1 MVYAEDEKGAQ
12 IGEFTRFENGCV
24 AFVQSFNDIW
34 DKCNFNRIVN
44 HIRGERM
51 EIYSHESGKMTYHG
65 EFNEQREREGW
76 GIEYDAETGS
86 MMLEGIWKGNKL
98 VEIIRKIEGS
108 IMIEFKRN
116 GNNTIASNRI
126 PVFVGEFLYDEEK
139 ESFIRN
145 GRGYLIDEETRIAT
159 REVEW
164 KDGKEVS
171 GRDLYDG
178 WYTCSTKPISINY
191 PQQLQPQQQS
201 QQPQQPPMG
210 DPFATNPQQ
219 RAFYQQLFLQLGKE
233 MIHILPHD
241 AVIAYHSQSGLPKEV
256 LEKIYSMSDLDKDGR
271 LDFAEFVIMTHIL
284 FTCRNGVPLP
294 QELPASLIPPSKA
307 HLVKKE
313 EAEEEALPDSSPGI
327 GPRPRLEL
335 NIDSNSNSNSSSSPI
350 MRPKPHPGMEPR
362 PRPGQGMMPRPRPS
376 PGMAPHP
383 RPRPSPYPSM
393 DPTGR
398 PRPRPRPGMMPRPRP
413 GMEPRPCPGP
423 ADVHDD
429 EEENA
434 GPRPITRPSMGPR
447 PRPGMRPRLHMIRDP
462 FLDSSEGRLKYK
474 NPFIE
479 YGEETHYRNNGVD
492 RQVNYDNMTQ
502 SDEEDKEK
510 LEDFS
515 SSSSSSSKADTIN
528 NTMPD
533 ICSKQMEQLVIAS
546 HSMNHLKELDLSM
559 YRQARSIEIGNDC
572 FGSVSTFKID
582 GLNRLKTIKI
592 GRNSFTQEKNV
603 FGNDASKSFHIL
615 NCESLGSIQIGE
627 KSFSDFGG
635 EFELKNLPQLQSI
648 QIGTMGNDS
657 CNFYYSPFVIAGIE
671 LILNIVMI
679 RSSKTTI
686 HYIRWLCIL

>member
-24 AFVQSFNDIW
+24 AFVQFFDDIY
-34 DKCNFNRIVN
+34 DQHNFNRIVN

-76 GIEYDAETGS
+76 GIEYDAKTGA
-86 MMLEGIWKGNKL
+86 MLLEGIWKGNKL
-98 VEIIRKIEGS
+98 VEIIRKIEGT

-126 PVFVGEFLYDEEK
+126 PLYVGEFVYDEEK

-145 GRGYLIDEETRIAT
+145 GRGYWIDEETRIAT

-164 KDGKEVS
+164 KDGVEVS

-178 WYTCSTKPISINY
+178 WYTCSTKPISTNN
-191 PQQLQPQQQS
+191 PQQLQQPQQQP

-219 RAFYQQLFLQLGKE
+219 RAFYQQLFLQLDKE
-233 MIHILPHD
+233 KSHKLSHD

-256 LEKIYSMSDLDKDGR
+256 LEKLYSMSDLDKDGR

-313 EAEEEALPDSSPGI
+313 EEKAEAEAEEKEEEKEEEKAEKDYFLSS
-327 GPRPRLEL
+327 L
-335 NIDSNSNSNSSSSPI
+335 SSSP
-350 MRPKPHPGMEPR
+350 E
-362 PRPGQGMMPRPRPS
+362 
-376 PGMAPHP
+376 
-383 RPRPSPYPSM
+383 
-393 DPTGR
+393 
-398 PRPRPRPGMMPRPRP
+398 
-413 GMEPRPCPGP
+413 
-423 ADVHDD
+423 
-429 EEENA
+429 
-434 GPRPITRPSMGPR
+434 
-447 PRPGMRPRLHMIRDP
+447 
-462 FLDSSEGRLKYK
+462 
-474 NPFIE
+474 
-479 YGEETHYRNNGVD
+479 
-492 RQVNYDNMTQ
+492 
-502 SDEEDKEK
+502 
-510 LEDFS
+510 
-515 SSSSSSSKADTIN
+515 ADTIN

-559 YRQARSIEIGNDC
+559 YKQARSIEIGNEC

-592 GRNSFTQEKNV
+592 GYNSFTQEKNV
-603 FGNDASKSFHIL
+603 FGNDESKSFRIL
-615 NCESLGSIQIGE
+615 NCESLESIQIGQY
-627 KSFSDFGG
+627 SFSDFAGD
-635 EFELKNLPQLQSI
+635 FELKNLPQLRSI
-648 QIGTMGNDS
+648 QIGTMGSNS
-657 CNFYYSPFVIAGIE
+657 WNFYGSSFVIRGIE
-671 LILNIVMI
+671 LLLNIVMI

-686 HYIRWLCIL
+686 HYFRWLCIL